1 MSRHGVLWKGKVYPM
16 KCANVRYLLGT
27 ALLVLAT
34 ATARAEE
41 VTVNSILIAHR
52 AGATATGIIAVVS
65 NPANTIAMTAGDL
78 VTLRA
83 ARVPETVIT
92 AINARVPAP
101 SPQPIPLQPDD
112 PRLVDLVRLIKSG
125 ISESIIAEQV
135 RQSDPAF
142 NLSVAD
148 LLYLKQN
155 GVLESIIG
163 ALMATR
169 AGTQAAAPGIAAPAL
184 ASPREL
190 VFDDLV
196 LVKSMSLKKNRS
208 GRLVM
213 QGDLLAW
220 VDGGDPKK
228 NFEFQIPG
236 LEKVWFTCQARTPEN
251 FCYQINLQIVKGAR
265 YQFRDVN
272 QESGSNAS
280 VIKVMD
286 ALRKYFPQIA
296 FGPPDA

>member
-1 MSRHGVLWKGKVYPM
+1 M
-16 KCANVRYLLGT
+16 KSAKVRYLLGA

-34 ATARAEE
+34 RTAAAEE

-52 AGATATGIIAVVS
+52 AGATAGGIIAVVS
-65 NPANTIAMTAGDL
+65 NPANTIAITAGDL

-83 ARVPETVIT
+83 AGVPETVIT
-92 AINARVPAP
+92 AINARAVALL
-101 SPQPIPLQPDD
+101 PQPITLQPDD
-112 PRLVDLVRLIKSG
+112 PRLVDLVRLVKSG
-125 ISESIIAEQV
+125 MSESIIAEQV

-169 AGTQAAAPGIAAPAL
+169 AGTQAAPGIAAP

-265 YQFRDVN
+265 YRFRDVN

>member
-1 MSRHGVLWKGKVYPM
+1 MKRVIVCSLLCTVLL
-16 KCANVRYLLGT
+16 A
-27 ALLVLAT
+27 LAT
-34 ATARAEE
+34 AVAGAEE
-41 VTVNSILIAHR
+41 LTVNSILIAHR
-52 AGATATGIIAVVS
+52 AGAKTDGLIAVVS

-83 ARVPETVIT
+83 AGVPETVLS
-92 AINARVPAP
+92 AIGARGVAPTPPPA
-101 SPQPIPLQPDD
+101 PLQPDD
-112 PRLVDLVRLIKSG
+112 PRLVNLVRLIKSG

-142 NLSVAD
+142 NLSVTD

-169 AGTQAAAPGIAAPAL
+169 AGTPAAQGAAAAATAAPK
-184 ASPREL
+184 EL

-196 LVKSMSLKKNRS
+196 LVIPASLKKNHS

-213 QGDLLAW
+213 RGDSLAW

-228 NFEFQIPG
+228 SFEFQITG

-265 YQFRDVN
+265 YRFRDVN
-272 QESGSNAS
+272 QETGSNAS
-280 VIKVMD
+280 VLKVME
-286 ALRKYFPQIA
+286 ALRTYFPQVA

>member
-1 MSRHGVLWKGKVYPM
+1 M
-16 KCANVRYLLGT
+16 KSANVRYLLGT

-34 ATARAEE
+34 ATAGAEE

-52 AGATATGIIAVVS
+52 AGATAGGIIAVVS

-83 ARVPETVIT
+83 AGVPENVIT
-92 AINARVPAP
+92 AINARAVAL
-101 SPQPIPLQPDD
+101 SPQPITLQPDD
-112 PRLVDLVRLIKSG
+112 PRLVDLVRLVKSG
-125 ISESIIAEQV
+125 MSESIIAEQV

-169 AGTQAAAPGIAAPAL
+169 AGTQAAPRIAAPAL
-184 ASPREL
+184 AGPREL

-251 FCYQINLQIVKGAR
+251 FCYQINLQIVKGAQYR
-265 YQFRDVN
+265 FRDVN

>member
-1 MSRHGVLWKGKVYPM
+1 
-16 KCANVRYLLGT
+16 
-27 ALLVLAT
+27 
-34 ATARAEE
+34 
-41 VTVNSILIAHR
+41 LIAHR
-52 AGATATGIIAVVS
+52 AGATASGIIAVVS
-65 NPANTIAMTAGDL
+65 NPANNIAMTAGDL

-83 ARVPETVIT
+83 DGVPETVIT
-92 AINARVPAP
+92 AINARVAAP
-101 SPQPIPLQPDD
+101 SPQPFLLQPDD
-112 PRLVDLVRLIKSG
+112 ARLVDLVRLVKSG

-169 AGTQAAAPGIAAPAL
+169 AGPQAAPGIAAAAV
-184 ASPREL
+184 ASPRDL

-213 QGDLLAW
+213 KGDLLAW

-236 LEKVWFTCQARTPEN
+236 LEKVWFTCEARTPEN

-265 YQFRDVN
+265 YRFRDVN

>member
-1 MSRHGVLWKGKVYPM
+1 M
-16 KCANVRYLLGT
+16 KSANVRYLVGT

-34 ATARAEE
+34 ATAGAEE

-52 AGATATGIIAVVS
+52 AGATADGIIAVVS
-65 NPANTIAMTAGDL
+65 NPANTIAMTGGDL

-83 ARVPETVIT
+83 AGVPDTVIT
-92 AINARVPAP
+92 AINARVVAL

-112 PRLVDLVRLIKSG
+112 PRLVDLVRLVKSG
-125 ISESIIAEQV
+125 MSESIIAEQV

-163 ALMATR
+163 SLMATR
-169 AGTQAAAPGIAAPAL
+169 AGTQAAPGIASTAL
-184 ASPREL
+184 VGSREL

-196 LVKSMSLKKNRS
+196 LVRSMSLKKGRP

-213 QGDLLAW
+213 QGDMLAW

-265 YQFRDVN
+265 YRFRDVN

-296 FGPPDA
+296 FGPPGA

>member
-1 MSRHGVLWKGKVYPM
+1 M
-16 KCANVRYLLGT
+16 KSANARYLLAT

-34 ATARAEE
+34 ATASAEE
-41 VTVNSILIAHR
+41 VTLNSILIAHR
-52 AGATATGIIAVVS
+52 AGATAGGIIAVVN
-65 NPANTIAMTAGDL
+65 NPANTIAMAAGDL

-83 ARVPETVIT
+83 AGVPETVIT
-92 AINARVPAP
+92 AINARGVAL

-112 PRLVDLVRLIKSG
+112 PRLVDLVSLVKSG
-125 ISESIIAEQV
+125 MSESIIAEQV

-169 AGTQAAAPGIAAPAL
+169 AGTQAAPGTAATAL
-184 ASPREL
+184 VGSREL

-228 NFEFQIPG
+228 NFEFQISG

-251 FCYQINLQIVKGAR
+251 FCYQINLQIVKGAQYR
-265 YQFRDVN
+265 FRDVN
-272 QESGSNAS
+272 HESGSNAS
-280 VIKVMD
+280 VLKVMD

>member
-1 MSRHGVLWKGKVYPM
+1 M
-16 KCANVRYLLGT
+16 KSANVRYLLGT
-27 ALLVLAT
+27 ALLTLAT
-34 ATARAEE
+34 ATAGAEE

-52 AGATATGIIAVVS
+52 AGATAGGIIAVVS

-83 ARVPETVIT
+83 AGVPETVIT
-92 AINARVPAP
+92 AIDARVVALP
-101 SPQPIPLQPDD
+101 PQPITLQPDD
-112 PRLVDLVRLIKSG
+112 PRLVDLVRLVKSG
-125 ISESIIAEQV
+125 MSESIIAEQV

-169 AGTQAAAPGIAAPAL
+169 TATQAAPGIAAAAMAGPQ
-184 ASPREL
+184 EL

-196 LVKSMSLKKNRS
+196 LVKSMSLTKNRS

-213 QGDLLAW
+213 RGDLLAW

-265 YQFRDVN
+265 YRFRDVN

>member
-1 MSRHGVLWKGKVYPM
+1 M
-16 KCANVRYLLGT
+16 KRAIVCSLLGT
-27 ALLVLAT
+27 VLLALTT
-34 ATARAEE
+34 ATAGAEE
-41 VTVNSILIAHR
+41 LTVDSILIAHR
-52 AGATATGIIAVVS
+52 AGAKTDGLIAVVN

-83 ARVPETVIT
+83 AGVPETVIT
-92 AINARVPAP
+92 AVQARVAMPT
-101 SPQPIPLQPDD
+101 SPPVPLQPDD
-112 PRLVDLVRLIKSG
+112 RRLVNLVRLIKSG

-142 NLSVAD
+142 NLSVTD

-163 ALMATR
+163 ALMANR
-169 AGTQAAAPGIAAPAL
+169 AGTQAAPGAAAAATAAPQ
-184 ASPREL
+184 EL
-190 VFDDLV
+190 VFNDLV
-196 LVKSMSLKKNRS
+196 LVKSASKGRP
-208 GRLVM
+208 GRLAM
-213 QGDLLAW
+213 QGDSLAW

-228 NFEFQIPG
+228 NFEFQITG

-265 YQFRDVN
+265 YRFRDVN
-272 QESGSNAS
+272 QETGSNAS
-280 VIKVMD
+280 VLKVMD
-286 ALRKYFPQIA
+286 ALRMYFPQVA

>member
-1 MSRHGVLWKGKVYPM
+1 M
-16 KCANVRYLLGT
+16 KRANVRYLLGT
-27 ALLVLAT
+27 VLLALAT
-34 ATARAEE
+34 ATAGAEE
-41 VTVNSILIAHR
+41 VTVSSILIAYR
-52 AGATATGIIAVVS
+52 AGATAGGIIAVVS
-65 NPANTIAMTAGDL
+65 NPANTIAMSAGDL
-78 VTLRA
+78 GTLRA
-83 ARVPETVIT
+83 AGVPETVIT
-92 AINARVPAP
+92 AIETRVAAP
-101 SPQPIPLQPDD
+101 TPPPIPLQPDD
-112 PRLVDLVRLIKSG
+112 PRLVDLVSLIKSG

-135 RQSDPAF
+135 RQSNPAF

-169 AGTQAAAPGIAAPAL
+169 ANSQAAPGTVTAASAG
-184 ASPREL
+184 PREL
-190 VFDDLV
+190 MFDDLV

-213 QGDLLAW
+213 QGDLLSW
-220 VDGGDPKK
+220 MDGSDPKK
-228 NFEFQIPG
+228 NFEFQITG

-265 YQFRDVN
+265 YRFRDVN

-286 ALRKYFPQIA
+286 ALRKHFPQIA